1 MYPPELNIKKNPS
14 FRVEVEWYRILL
26 SERTALTILMFLIW
40 ICVFLMWLFLWKKKK
55 KDVHEMERLRMDEW
69 WGNRTACECYKNKS
83 GHNYFPGI
91 LESSSTYHQHGT
103 PDKNIWYQI
112 LICFL
117 KKKKKVNS
125 HFPGSFWFIS
135 IEKVPERDVKQRLF
149 SWNST
154 LKLEQIKNTAD
165 SLSLSHLKIKIK

>member
-117 KKKKKVNS
+117 KKKKKSQFTFPWVLLI
-125 HFPGSFWFIS
+125 HFYWKSPRTWCKTKTLFLKQHFETWTNKKYSWFPFPQS
-135 IEKVPERDVKQRLF
+135 
-149 SWNST
+149 
-154 LKLEQIKNTAD
+154 LEN
-165 SLSLSHLKIKIK
+165 